1 MPLPREAISVYS
13 RSFVWPVTSS
23 SRYSFAF
30 LIFAAIFETMQ
41 SAKIFSGTG
50 SQQLT
55 EQICKRFGT
64 QPGRVNIQRFSDG
77 EISPIF
83 LESVRGDYVFLVQS
97 TFAPAENFMELLLMI
112 DAARRAS
119 AYKIIAVIP
128 YYGYA
133 RQDRKDRPR
142 VAIGSKLVANML
154 VAAGADRV
162 ITMDLHAPQIQGY
175 FDIPVDHLDSHAV
188 FIPHIENLR
197 LENLTFAAPDVG
209 ATNRIREIA
218 SYFNAEM
225 VICDKHRKRANEIAS
240 MVVIGDVAGK
250 DIVIIDDICDT
261 GGTLAKSAALLKEKG
276 ARSVRALITHPVLSG
291 KAYENIEN
299 SVLEELIVCDT
310 IPVKKAS
317 SKIKVISV
325 AELFAV
331 AIRNA
336 FENKSITSLFIHSQ
350 RRDK

>member
-1 MPLPREAISVYS
+1 M
-13 RSFVWPVTSS
+13 
-23 SRYSFAF
+23 
-30 LIFAAIFETMQ
+30 

-50 SQQLT
+50 SQYLAEAIARSYGAKLGKIT
-55 EQICKRFGT
+55 
-64 QPGRVNIQRFSDG
+64 VSRFSDG
-77 EISPIF
+77 EIQPVF
-83 LESVRGDYVFLVQS
+83 QESIRGDYVFLIQS
-97 TFAPAENFMELLLMI
+97 TFSPTDNIMELLLMI

-119 AYKIIAVIP
+119 AYKVIAVIP

-133 RQDRKDRPR
+133 RQDRKDKPR

-175 FDIPVDHLDSHAV
+175 FDIPVDHLDSSAI
-188 FIPHIENLR
+188 FIPYIEQLK

-209 ATNRIREIA
+209 SANRVREIA
-218 SYFNAEM
+218 SYFDAEM

-240 MVVIGDVAGK
+240 MVVIGEVTGK
-250 DIVIIDDICDT
+250 DIILIDDICDT
-261 GGTLAKSAALLKEKG
+261 GGTLAKSAGLLIEKG
-276 ARSVRALITHPVLSG
+276 ARSVRALCTHPVLSG

-299 SVLEELIVCDT
+299 SVLDELVVCDT
-310 IPVKKAS
+310 IPLKKDS

-325 AELFAV
+325 SELFAI

-336 FENKSITSLFIHSQ
+336 FENKSITNLFIHSQ
-350 RRDK
+350 LREKR

>member
-1 MPLPREAISVYS
+1 MEA
-13 RSFVWPVTSS
+13 
-23 SRYSFAF
+23 
-30 LIFAAIFETMQ
+30 
-41 SAKIFSGTG
+41 AKIFSGTG
-50 SQQLT
+50 SQQLAA
-55 EQICKRFGT
+55 QICKRYGT
-64 QPGRVNIQRFSDG
+64 RQGKVNIQRFSDG
-77 EISPIF
+77 EICPVF

-97 TFAPAENFMELLLMI
+97 TFAPADNMMELLLMI

-119 AYKIIAVIP
+119 ADKVIAVIP

-133 RQDRKDRPR
+133 RQDRKDKPR

-162 ITMDLHAPQIQGY
+162 ITMDLHAPQIQGS

-188 FIPHIENLR
+188 FIPYIESLR

-240 MVVIGDVAGK
+240 MVVIGDVTGK
-250 DIVIIDDICDT
+250 DVVIIDDICDT
-261 GGTLAKSAALLKEKG
+261 GGTLAKSAGLLKEKG
-276 ARSVRALITHPVLSG
+276 ARSVRAMITHPVLSG
-291 KAYENIEN
+291 KAYENIQG
-299 SVLEELIVCDT
+299 SVLEEVVVCDT
-310 IPVKKAS
+310 IPVKPGCD
-317 SKIKVISV
+317 KIKVLSV

-350 RRDK
+350 RKDDSKRNRGEGTTIGG